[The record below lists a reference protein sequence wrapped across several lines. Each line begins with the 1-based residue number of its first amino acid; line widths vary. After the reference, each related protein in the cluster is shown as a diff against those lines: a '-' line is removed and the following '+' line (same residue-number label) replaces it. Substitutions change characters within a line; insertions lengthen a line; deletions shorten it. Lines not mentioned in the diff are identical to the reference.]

1 MTQPKEI
8 HLTQEQLKD
17 KFDYDPITG
26 VLSFTTNLCNRYNAY
41 KGKRAGY
48 VRKTYTSKRPY
59 RVVGL
64 DKHQRKIYEHRLIW
78 KWYYGEE
85 PPHMINHINQNGL
98 DNRIENLE
106 ASTNSE
112 NQRNAK
118 LRSDNTLGEANIYNN
133 KKKKLLYASVIVN
146 KQAYRA
152 PSRSYK
158 NRPFKEVLE
167 ECKLDRDL
175 LYMEHGFSKFHG
187 KKNKY
192 DS

>member
-1 MTQPKEI
+1 MTKAKEI

-17 KFDYDPITG
+17 KFNYDPTTG
-26 VLSFTTNLCNRYNAY
+26 VLSFTTNFCNRYNPY

-48 VRKTYTSKRPY
+48 VKKTYKLKRPY

-64 DKHQRKIYEHRLIW
+64 NPNRRKFLEHRLIW
-78 KWYYGEE
+78 KWYHGEE
-85 PPHMINHINQNGL
+85 PPHVINHINQNGL

-106 ASTNSE
+106 PSTSSA

-152 PSRSYK
+152 SCRSYK
-158 NRPFKEVLE
+158 NRPFKEALE

-175 LYMEHGFSKFHG
+175 LYKEHGFSKFHG
-187 KKNKY
+187 KKNTY

>member
-1 MTQPKEI
+1 MTKAKEI

-17 KFDYDPITG
+17 KFNYDPTTG
-26 VLSFTTNLCNRYNAY
+26 VLSFTTNFCNRYNAH

-48 VRKTYTSKRPY
+48 VKKTSY

-64 DKHQRKIYEHRLIW
+64 NPNRGKFLEHRLIW

-85 PPHMINHINQNGL
+85 PPHVLNHINQNGL

-106 ASTNSE
+106 PSTTSE

-133 KKKKLLYASVIVN
+133 KKI
-146 KQAYRA
+146 YR
-152 PSRSYK
+152 
-158 NRPFKEVLE
+158 VL
-167 ECKLDRDL
+167 R
-175 LYMEHGFSKFHG
+175 M
-187 KKNKY
+187 
-192 DS
+192 

>member
-26 VLSFTTNLCNRYNAY
+26 VLSFTTNFCNCRNPW

-48 VRKTYTSKRPY
+48 VVKDSY
-59 RVVGL
+59 RVVGISSS
-64 DKHQRKIYEHRLIW
+64 QFYEHRLIW
-78 KWYYGEE
+78 KWHYGEE

-146 KQAYRA
+146 KQAYRS

-158 NRPFKEVLE
+158 N
-167 ECKLDRDL
+167 
-175 LYMEHGFSKFHG
+175 
-187 KKNKY
+187 
-192 DS
+192 

>member
-8 HLTQEQLKD
+8 PLTQEQLKD
-17 KFDYDPITG
+17 KYNYDPTTG
-26 VLSFTTNLCNRYNAY
+26 VLSFTTNFCNCRNPW

-48 VRKTYTSKRPY
+48 VIKDSY
-59 RVVGL
+59 RVVGIGTPTS
-64 DKHQRKIYEHRLIW
+64 QFYEHRLIW

-118 LRSDNTLGEANIYNN
+118 LRSDNTLGEANIYN
-133 KKKKLLYASVIVN
+133 KKDTKFLYASVKSN
-146 KQAYRA
+146 GQTYRA
-152 PSRSYK
+152 SVRSYR